1 MSKEVPGCQH
11 SAGILDIN
19 NPGKLTE
26 TAYNRIIKNIIDDG
40 KLGFSNVHP
49 DLPCAA
55 DLGIP
60 TAVGLVPED
69 LYDKE
74 KYPDFHK
81 NVMGNFEAVA
91 LALDVK
97 GNFSLPFPFWD
108 PFAIALSLNLAI
120 PSFDLPDLP
129 TLTPPDLALAL
140 NIKIPELPDIQAL
153 LSIPKLPE
161 FKPPTID
168 FNFNLPPDW
177 LQLFDF
183 QLWPLKLP
191 EILLKLIIPDL
202 NFVIGMISIPPNVC
216 PVIKKVAD
224 AGLFGPA
231 NAGDLSKAIA
241 IGELTAFTGQCLTIT
256 AVSMLVGDGG
266 PAGITGQ
273 LGTQYGFRK
282 AEPAAGND
290 MDSKARNTLIQ
301 AFKEEFNREP
311 TLKEVQFAQLVA
323 RGENGYGTAWPG
335 PRNNWPAQA
344 TQSNNWG
351 NIHGKGSAGSFT
363 FIDYDSEGKKYQTSY
378 AMYSSPVDGARAL
391 LRQLYVQRPYVLEAI
406 QNDKSLYKPI
416 FLMSSRAVFG
426 NPGYKTKKP
435 GDDAII
441 PPSAGGLTYYEAA
454 PEIYLKN
461 ARAGLKIIMKA
472 LKEETDFDIEAT
484 SNVPY
489 DPSEVSDE
497 KNKGSGVV
505 VSDDYLQL
513 WEALISR
520 ALVRHKS
527 KS

>member
-161 FKPPTID
+161 FKLPTID

-256 AVSMLVGDGG
+256 AISMLVGDGG

-282 AEPAAGND
+282 AEAAPGND
-290 MDSKARNTLIQ
+290 MDSKARNTVIQ

-311 TLKEVQFAQLVA
+311 TLKEAQFAQLI
-323 RGENGYGTAWPG
+323 GKMENGYGSAWPSG
-335 PRNNWPAQA
+335 APPEAKS
-344 TQSNNWG
+344 SNNWG
-351 NIHGKGSAGSFT
+351 NIHGNGDAGSFKH
-363 FIDYDSEGKKYQTSY
+363 IDYDANGKKYPTSY
-378 AMYSSPVDGARAL
+378 AMYGSPVSGARAL
-391 LRQLYVQRPYVLEAI
+391 IRQLYVKRPYILDAI
-406 QNDKSLYKPI
+406 NNDKSLYKPI
-416 FLMSSRAVFG
+416 FLMSSQAVLG
-426 NPGYKTKKP
+426 KKKTSPP

-441 PPSAGGLTYYEAA
+441 PPSAGGLTYYEAS

-484 SNVPY
+484 SDVPY
-489 DPSEVSDE
+489 DPSEASDE
-497 KNKGSGVV
+497 KNKGSGAVA
-505 VSDDYLQL
+505 SDDYLQL
-513 WEALISR
+513 WEALTSKVQ
-520 ALVRHKS
+520 VRHKS